1 MDIREKAAS
10 WLSRCSRSEKELTDY
25 LARAGY
31 ERDEIEDVIY
41 DFRQYGYIDD
51 KRYAAEF
58 VRYGIGKRW
67 ADFRIISELK
77 KKGVSGQ
84 YGKAALEEMEDDEEY
99 LSERERAAMV
109 AEKIVRGSGE
119 RGRSISQKLKG
130 KISRRLSSY
139 GYSTA
144 IIYDTLDSISYMEED
159 FE

>member
-1 MDIREKAAS
+1 MDIREKAGS

-25 LARAGY
+25 LARSGF

-58 VRYGIGKRW
+58 VRYGISKRW
-67 ADFRIISELK
+67 GDFRIINELK
-77 KKGVSGQ
+77 KKGVPAQ
-84 YGKAALEEMEDDEEY
+84 YGKEALEEMEDDDEY
-99 LSERERAAMV
+99 ISEIERARLV
-109 AEKIVRGSGE
+109 AEKVVRASGE
-119 RGRSISQKLKG
+119 SGTDISQKVKG

-139 GYSTA
+139 GYSAA
-144 IIYDTLDSISYMEED
+144 IIYDTLDGISYMEED